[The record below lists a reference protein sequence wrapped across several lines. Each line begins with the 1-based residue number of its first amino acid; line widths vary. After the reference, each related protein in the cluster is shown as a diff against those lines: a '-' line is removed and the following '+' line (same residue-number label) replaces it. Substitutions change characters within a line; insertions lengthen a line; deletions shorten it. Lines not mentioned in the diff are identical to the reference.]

1 MNRRKK
7 ILIAGLILVALAV
20 AAVLAFVAGGIMS
33 PTPWL
38 ILGLLLVSG
47 AGVTLLLRREDC
59 TDFVEWKE
67 EYRVGLDIIDEEHKR
82 LLALINNV
90 LAANLCRTGTVL
102 ERQSLDELLDY
113 TEYHFQREEDL
124 MLQHAYPDYEGH
136 KAQHDQMRTQVKL
149 YLKRYEEEKG
159 REVLPEVANH
169 LKLWLLQHIAGTD
182 KRLAPYV
189 AERVGASGEPR
200 SA

>member
-1 MNRRKK
+1 VKRRYKVVLAAS
-7 ILIAGLILVALAV
+7 IFIALAI
-20 AAVLAFVAGGIMS
+20 AAVLAFMADGILDPVPWIVLAGAVAI
-33 PTPWL
+33 P
-38 ILGLLLVSG
+38 
-47 AGVTLLLRREDC
+47 LLLRREPC
-59 TDFVEWKE
+59 EDFVEWKE

-124 MLQHAYPDYEGH
+124 MLEHGYPDYEGH

-149 YLKRYEEEKG
+149 YLKRYQEQG

-182 KRLAPYV
+182 KRLAPFV
-189 AERVGASGEPR
+189 AQRESNVAGAQPS
-200 SA
+200 